1 MAHPD
6 SSTLLTNALVVDGTG
21 AEPRREDVLVVGNRI
36 AQVGGDIDAL
46 DAAQVIDLSDLV
58 LSPGFIDSHTH
69 YDAQILWD
77 PDLRPTSAF
86 GITSV
91 LMGNCGYSVAPAH
104 EQDRELI
111 ILTLEAVEG
120 MSRRSLA
127 EGIDWSFETFSEYI
141 LTLRERGT
149 RLNVGAMVGH
159 STLRS
164 YVMGKDSIERA
175 ATAEEVA
182 RMAEVLR
189 LSLEA
194 GAIGFSSSRS
204 EVDNGAYGKPV
215 GSRMADYSELLTLAR
230 VLRNYGSGIIQL
242 LPCSMR
248 EGPHAMAKVVSDVS
262 REGGRPVLCSSVLT
276 GMFGPPGAARDAL
289 NIFAA
294 LDGEN
299 YPLVACMPMTQQVT
313 LRDPFILALY
323 SKGFIEALEHEPS
336 ARGALYADPSWRVRA
351 RQGLTAM
358 GQRFS
363 EIAVSESARH
373 REAEGRSLGE
383 LAQRQGITPLDV
395 MIDLSLE
402 EDLGTRFVVPLHN
415 SDETELKSLLLDSR
429 CLVSLSDAGAHQS
442 QICDAIFGLH
452 LLQHWVREL
461 EALPLEFAVW
471 RLTGQQA
478 QAMQL
483 RGRGQIAPGMAAD
496 LVAFDMDTVGYGP
509 LERVHDLPGSADR
522 LVAESFGIE
531 HVWVNGCPIR
541 EHGRN
546 IPGSHPGEILTSSA
560 LSS

>member
-1 MAHPD
+1 MEHSG

-21 AEPRREDVLVVGNRI
+21 AKPSRQDVLIKGGRIVEVGS
-36 AQVGGDIDAL
+36 IDPS
-46 DAAQVIDLSDLV
+46 DATRAIDLADLV
-58 LSPGFIDSHTH
+58 LAPGFIDSHTH
-69 YDAQILWD
+69 YDAQVLWD
-77 PDLRPTSAF
+77 PDLTPTSAF
-86 GITSV
+86 GVTSI

-104 EQDRELI
+104 EDDRELI

-120 MSRRSLA
+120 MSRQGLA

-141 LTLRERGT
+141 ATLRDRGT

-164 YVMGKDSIERA
+164 YVMGAASIERA
-175 ATAEEVA
+175 ATTEEVD

-189 LSLEA
+189 QSLEA

-215 GSRMADYSELLTLAR
+215 ASRMADYSELLRLAN
-230 VLRNYGSGIIQL
+230 VLREYGSGIIQL

-248 EGPHAMAKVVSDVS
+248 DGPRAMAKVVGDVI
-262 REGGRPVLCSSVLT
+262 RESGRPVLCSSVLT

-289 NIFAA
+289 NIFADI
-294 LDGEN
+294 DGEN
-299 YPLVACMPMTQQVT
+299 YPLVACMPITQLVT

-323 SKGFIEALEHEPS
+323 SKGFLEALEREPS
-336 ARGALYADPSWRVRA
+336 ARRDLYSDPDWRVRA
-351 RQGLTAM
+351 HQGLTTM

-363 EIAVSESARH
+363 EVVVSESSVH
-373 REAEGRSLGE
+373 PEAAGLSLGE
-383 LAQRQGITPLDV
+383 LVRRGGTTALDV

-402 EDLGTRFVVPLHN
+402 EELETRFIVPLHN
-415 SDETELKSLLLDSR
+415 SDEAELKDLLLDPR

-461 EALPLEFAVW
+461 EILPLEFAIW

-483 RGRGQIAPGMAAD
+483 HARGQIAPGMAAD
-496 LVAFDMDTVGYGP
+496 LVAFDMSSVGYGP
-509 LERVHDLPGSADR
+509 LERVYDLPGSADR

-531 HVWVNGCPIR
+531 HVWVNGQLIR
-541 EHGRN
+541 ENGDS
-546 IPGSHPGEILTSSA
+546 IPASHPGEILRSSA
-560 LSS
+560 FTL